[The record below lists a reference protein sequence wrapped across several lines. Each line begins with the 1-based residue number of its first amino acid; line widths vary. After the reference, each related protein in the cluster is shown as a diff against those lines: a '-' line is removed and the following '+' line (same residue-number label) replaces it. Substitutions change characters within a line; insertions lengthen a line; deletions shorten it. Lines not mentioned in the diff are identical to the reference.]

1 MSALCNLNYSHTQI
15 ISDLSIELS
24 SSLIAVV
31 DAKVGHILTS
41 HLLKDITSL
50 MSWALIKLATQ
61 LDIYFEKGS
70 INQINDDDALTIELK
85 SEKRKY
91 N

>member
-15 ISDLSIELS
+15 ISVL
-24 SSLIAVV
+24 SLIAAV

>member
-1 MSALCNLNYSHTQI
+1 MSSLCNLNYSHTQI
-15 ISDLSIELS
+15 ISVLSIELS
-24 SSLIAVV
+24 SSLIAAV

-41 HLLKDITSL
+41 HLFKDITSL